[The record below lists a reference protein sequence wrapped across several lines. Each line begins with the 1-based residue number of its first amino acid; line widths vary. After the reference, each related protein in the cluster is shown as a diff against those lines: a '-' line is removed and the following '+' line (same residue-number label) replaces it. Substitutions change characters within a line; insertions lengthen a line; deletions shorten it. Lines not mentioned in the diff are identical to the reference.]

1 MEEERKERLT
11 KATIQAN
18 LKQDLKITII
28 DFFLLL
34 PFSVF
39 CCLLIKW
46 IWDSAFSRD
55 GLLLSCLLGFF
66 PFRC

>member
-39 CCLLIKW
+39 CCLLINGSG
-46 IWDSAFSRD
+46 IPLFSRD
-55 GLLLSCLLGFF
+55 GLLLSCLLGSF